1 MARTVN
7 CVCAGGDP
15 VKTQLNNLGFGGSLL
30 FTPRLKIPVADPAAA
45 GYDSA
50 VGTDIGSET
59 DLRGVGKDDD
69 LAKEPTKKKKERRR
83 AGSPK
88 STAAVESETENLF
101 GTVSGE
107 WDTAHLRLML
117 RLGSLVE

>member
-1 MARTVN
+1 
-7 CVCAGGDP
+7 VCACGDP
-15 VKTQLNNLGFGGSLL
+15 VNTQLNNLGFAGSLL

-69 LAKEPTKKKKERRR
+69 LAKEPSKKKKERRR

-101 GTVSGE
+101 GTIRGE
-107 WDTAHLRLML
+107 WDTID
-117 RLGSLVE
+117 VEVGVACGTTGRNLSTC